1 MGKRGSQRARAPG
14 FPKTDEDANEI
25 LVRETLRRKPRVGG
39 PSFHGTDRVS
49 LLMFTNIKITHQTG
63 VCPGP
68 RTLLHSTRPSA
79 VCQVRNPRS
88 SGPFPAR
95 RADVRLCVPEALRGS
110 PRAKGLGGRLGRR
123 AGGRSRAVPGSHSC
137 LLSCVVF
144 SWYFYNL
151 SNFIFLFLYFLIF

>member
-79 VCQVRNPRS
+79 VCRVRNPRS

-123 AGGRSRAVPGSHSC
+123 AGAGPGPRRALTPAFCRVWFFLG
-137 LLSCVVF
+137 
-144 SWYFYNL
+144 
-151 SNFIFLFLYFLIF
+151 IFTT

>member
-95 RADVRLCVPEALRGS
+95 RADVRLCVPVGPAGLPAGEGPGGEAGEE
-110 PRAKGLGGRLGRR
+110 G
-123 AGGRSRAVPGSHSC
+123 GGRSRAVPGSHSC

>member
-1 MGKRGSQRARAPG
+1 MRQRAATDKGGWHEAPARSQYEQTEVHAVPRERQNSDFHSRG
-14 FPKTDEDANEI
+14 TQSDRETNFTAAAPEAHRHQRPEPATHHEDANEI

-79 VCQVRNPRS
+79 VCQVVVTRPELGICTKPKKEKKIMLNE
-88 SGPFPAR
+88 
-95 RADVRLCVPEALRGS
+95 RA
-110 PRAKGLGGRLGRR
+110 
-123 AGGRSRAVPGSHSC
+123 
-137 LLSCVVF
+137 
-144 SWYFYNL
+144 
-151 SNFIFLFLYFLIF
+151 